1 MGAYQKQLDHSI
13 RDPEDFWAEAAE
25 QVDWIKKWDRVLESL
40 NSTSH
45 RWFVGGIMNTC
56 YNAVDRHVEKGRGD

>member
-1 MGAYQKQLDHSI
+1 MSAYQEQFDRSLI
-13 RDPEDFWAEAAE
+13 DPEGFWAEAAK
-25 QVDWIKKWDRVLESL
+25 QIDWIEKWDRVLESHGP
-40 NSTSH
+40 TSH